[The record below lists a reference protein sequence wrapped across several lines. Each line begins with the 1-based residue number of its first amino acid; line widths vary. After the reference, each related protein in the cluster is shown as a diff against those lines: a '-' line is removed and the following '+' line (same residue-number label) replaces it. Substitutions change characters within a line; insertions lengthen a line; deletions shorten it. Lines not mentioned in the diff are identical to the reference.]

1 MEAVARAK
9 AGMDSVPKPTL
20 PLSLPLTLPSI
31 PIAVPLEVLNTLPSA
46 LPSLPLA
53 LPSTLPPSLPLPPA
67 SSGLVPSLSSW
78 RPGTYA
84 MPISTYALN
93 LFVA

>member
-20 PLSLPLTLPSI
+20 PLTLPSI
-31 PIAVPLEVLNTLPSA
+31 PIS
-46 LPSLPLA
+46 LPSLPLEVPSAQILTTLPSTLPIA

-84 MPISTYALN
+84 MPISTYD
-93 LFVA
+93 FH